1 MNTALNRSYGSNKL
15 YKTLSLKDCSR
26 DDICTKLCD
35 IYDRLGWDMTMKA
48 AYIHW
53 GIPRSEFRA
62 PLPVIEGKDSKD
74 IAHDRIKAIVNDSF
88 STWES
93 VHQ

>member
-1 MNTALNRSYGSNKL
+1 
-15 YKTLSLKDCSR
+15 
-26 DDICTKLCD
+26 
-35 IYDRLGWDMTMKA
+35 MTMKA